1 MSDTRQAN
9 PAAVQGEIPES
20 RAGLDADRAVTKLYC
35 LRYWSLVGLAA
46 FRVGD
51 AATAEELVQD
61 SFVAVYTSW
70 RRLRDRNHAL
80 SCLRQSVVNRSRSV
94 LRHRAVVNKIPP
106 ELAPDMPAAEQQ
118 VIIRLDHFALVSAL
132 QALPIRQREVLV
144 HRLPGWLSPHRR
156 WHRRPATGYS
166 PGPGDRPRPRACF
179 RGPAR
184 WPATDGRRT
193 AVLSRV
199 SGR

>member
-1 MSDTRQAN
+1 MSDTRQAS

-20 RAGLDADRAVTKLYC
+20 WAGLDADRAVTKLYC
-35 LRYWSLVGLAA
+35 LHYWSLVRLAA

-51 AATAEELVQD
+51 VATAEELVQD

-80 SCLRQSVVNRSRSV
+80 SYLRQSVVNRSRSV

-118 VIIRLDHFALVSAL
+118 VIIRLDHSALVSAL

-144 HRLPGWLSPHRR
+144 LRYYADLSQSQTASAMGISTSGVRR
-156 WHRRPATGYS
+156 HTA
-166 PGPGDRPRPRACF
+166 RA
-179 RGPAR
+179 
-184 WPATDGRRT
+184 
-193 AVLSRV
+193 LSSLRAELCWM
-199 SGR
+199 GE